1 MGTTTWVVII
11 AIAVVLVLVVLF
23 ARGSWAGIQNAFV
36 AVWNS
41 TVGRHVVVITALIIV
56 LQVIAFS
63 ARFSAEDKA
72 EDWLTQ
78 YNGKLATEAVGGI
91 KADVSTIF
99 SGPSSSPSPTP
110 TPSPSPSPSPEPSPS
125 PSPSPAAD
133 GAATTPG
140 TRTNT
145 TVAPTT
151 LTPTPSPTPN
161 ASETRR
167 LKEQLQIIRDRG
179 KHHGD
184 VMAFFYVNYYVAIVL
199 VMTAG
204 MLVAITLFFI
214 AQAGWTG
221 SNSYVRAA
229 FIVGSAYVAFYG
241 LFPPV
246 FQQQKNIADNRELF
260 LRYKSLENELNSYP
274 LTLLTLKGA
283 PAEPRHFIN
292 HIDAELD
299 RLGNIA
305 LGFDITKV
313 SYEDAFQ
320 TTRPTPAPTA
330 TPPGQNTITNSR

>member
-1 MGTTTWVVII
+1 MTAAFWALIIGIVVALI
-11 AIAVVLVLVVLF
+11 LVVFL
-23 ARGSWAGIQNAFV
+23 ARGSWPAIQSKLV
-36 AVWNS
+36 AIWNS
-41 TVGRHVVVITALIIV
+41 AVGRHVIVIIILIIA

-63 ARFSAEDKA
+63 ARYSAEDKA

-99 SGPSSSPSPTP
+99 SSSSSSPSPTP
-110 TPSPSPSPSPEPSPS
+110 SPTASPTAEPSPS
-125 PSPSPAAD
+125 PSPSPTIETASTA
-133 GAATTPG
+133 GT
-140 TRTNT
+140 TRTGGGA
-145 TVAPTT
+145 VGPTT
-151 LTPTPSPTPN
+151 AATPTPSPTPN
-161 ASETRR
+161 AAELKR

-184 VMAFFYVNYYVAIVL
+184 VMAFFYVNYYVAIVM

-204 MLVAITLFFI
+204 LLVAITLFFI

-229 FIVGSAYVAFYG
+229 FIVGSAYLAFFG

-274 LTLLTLKGA
+274 LTLLTLKGD
-283 PAEPRHFIN
+283 PANPRQFIN
-292 HIDAELD
+292 HIDSELG

-320 TTRPTPAPTA
+320 TSRPTPTPTA
-330 TPPGQNTITNSR
+330 TPPANQNSNSR